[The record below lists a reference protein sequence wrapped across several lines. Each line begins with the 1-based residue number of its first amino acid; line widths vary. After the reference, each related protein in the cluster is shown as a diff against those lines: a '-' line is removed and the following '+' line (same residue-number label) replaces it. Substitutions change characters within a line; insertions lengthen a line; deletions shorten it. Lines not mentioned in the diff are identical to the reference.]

1 MLFLFL
7 FFLYG
12 LRVCR
17 CRGGVAE
24 EDNGPR
30 HPGVSPIFIF
40 CVYSTLVLAFDVSRR
55 IVDGPRRA
63 CLSAHACFWDAF
75 ARPKPVAVRAQRGV
89 CEILERDVGIPR
101 ASPNYLG
108 HDPW

>member
-1 MLFLFL
+1 M
-7 FFLYG
+7 
-12 LRVCR
+12 
-17 CRGGVAE
+17 AE
-24 EDNGPR
+24 EETDHVIRAYR
-30 HPGVSPIFIF
+30 HFFIF
-40 CVYSTLVLAFDVSRR
+40 CVYNTLVLAFDVSRR

-75 ARPKPVAVRAQRGV
+75 ARPKPAAVRAQRGV

-108 HDPW
+108 LDPW